1 MRHRQSTT
9 AGFTLIETLIALAIV
24 ALLMAVALPAYH
36 SYDVRAKVAEC
47 INLSAVPK
55 IIVTESHLSGRGADF
70 QFSQTRH
77 CDGLQIA
84 EDGSIVM
91 QTRDTGASTDPLLQL
106 VPSVG
111 PGGGSTLNWECQL
124 VAGNP
129 KHVPPECRNSGTMAN
144 IGDAHA
150 NGVSVAGSSSASSSS
165 SASTGGTSVGSSS
178 GSGSSDSG
186 SSGSGSSGSG
196 SSDTGSSDT
205 GSSGSGSSDT
215 GSSGSGSSDTGSS
228 GSGSSD
234 TGSSGSGSSGSG
246 SSDTGSSGSGSS
258 GSGSSDTGSSS
269 GGGSS
274 GSGTEAPGSIK
285 EDCPILKKN
294 GKPDK
299 KKCKEAGYT

>member
-1 MRHRQSTT
+1 MRHQQRTA
-9 AGFTLIETLIALAIV
+9 AGFTLIETLIAMAIV

-55 IIVTESHLSGRGADF
+55 IIVTEAQLSGRGADF

-77 CDGLQIA
+77 CDSLQIA
-84 EDGSIVM
+84 ENGSIVM

-111 PGGGSTLNWECQL
+111 AGGGSTLNWECQL
-124 VAGNP
+124 VAG
-129 KHVPPECRNSGTMAN
+129 KSAHVPPECRNSGIVAN

-150 NGVSVAGSSSASSSS
+150 NGVSVSGSSSASSSS
-165 SASTGGTSVGSSS
+165 SASAGGSSGSGSSSSSSS
-178 GSGSSDSG
+178 GSGSSDTD
-186 SSGSGSSGSG
+186 SSGSGSP
-196 SSDTGSSDT
+196 DT

-234 TGSSGSGSSGSG
+234 TGSSGSGSSDNGSSSSG

-258 GSGSSDTGSSS
+258 S
-269 GGGSS
+269 GGPG
-274 GSGTEAPGSIK
+274 GTEPPGNIK
-285 EDCPILKKN
+285 EDCPFLKKN